1 MSLRLT
7 IAFRAD
13 RVTAFNAPDPQ
24 AGVGVAPRLP
34 RIRSSDRRPRGD
46 IFGDNSDA
54 GSDAVLAV
62 SRAPTLAR
70 RIRRLPRWFSLGF
83 GDK

>member
-13 RVTAFNAPDPQ
+13 RVTAFNAPYPQ

-54 GSDAVLAV
+54 GSDA
-62 SRAPTLAR
+62 APR
-70 RIRRLPRWFSLGF
+70 RKGGAHEGCWIP
-83 GDK
+83 